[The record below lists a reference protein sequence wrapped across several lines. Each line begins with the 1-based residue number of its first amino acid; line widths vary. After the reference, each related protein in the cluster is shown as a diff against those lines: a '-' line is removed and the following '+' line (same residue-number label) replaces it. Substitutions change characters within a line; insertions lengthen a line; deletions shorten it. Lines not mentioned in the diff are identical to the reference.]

1 MKHIKNLVGKHGKKL
16 KARAEKLGV
25 ADNLIMG
32 CINGD
37 DAALTKVGEM
47 GNEGERILTI
57 MPYITD
63 NLSAFI
69 KGTEEYNKGLAEI
82 YKQAGASGIA
92 IDKASADLTIANL
105 KYGHERSEIGLKLSS
120 DRTLENQRY
129 RESIDLVKLK
139 AYIDYHMSKVDHLAA
154 AKSQLARPV
163 KAQLDADRTYETE
176 KAKHLLTYGE
186 GSDLDLVPRKSF
198 TTNKLVQAF
207 RTAVSTI
214 FE

>member
-1 MKHIKNLVGKHGKKL
+1 
-16 KARAEKLGV
+16 
-25 ADNLIMG
+25 
-32 CINGD
+32 
-37 DAALTKVGEM
+37 M

-82 YKQAGASGIA
+82 YKQAGTSGIA
-92 IDKASADLTIANL
+92 IDKASADVTIANL
-105 KYGHERSEIGLKLSS
+105 KYGHERSEIALKLAG

-129 RESIDLVKLK
+129 SESIDLMKLK
-139 AYIDYHMSKVDHLAA
+139 AYIDYHMSQVDHLEAS
-154 AKSQLARPV
+154 KSQYARPV
-163 KAQLDADRTYETE
+163 KAQLDADRAYEME

-186 GSDLDLVPRKSF
+186 SSDLDLVPRKSF

>member
-1 MKHIKNLVGKHGKKL
+1 MKHIKNMVGKHGKKL
-16 KARAEKLGV
+16 TARAQKLGIP
-25 ADNLIMG
+25 DSLIMG

-82 YKQAGASGIA
+82 YKQAGTSGIA
-92 IDKASADLTIANL
+92 IDKASADVTIANL
-105 KYGHERSEIGLKLSS
+105 KHGHSRSEIGLKLAG
-120 DRTLENQRY
+120 DRTLENQRH
-129 RESIDLVKLK
+129 RESIDLIKLK
-139 AYIDYHMSKVDHLAA
+139 AYIDYHISQVDHLEAS
-154 AKSQLARPV
+154 KSQYARPV
-163 KAQLDADRTYETE
+163 KAQLDADRAYEME

-186 GSDLDLVPRKSF
+186 SSDLDLVPRKSF